1 MAISIGGVE
10 FAAPEITSYALALD
24 LYAAAE
30 QGHRGAGALVG
41 WAWTAAGAPKRPK
54 AQLKR
59 GDWLTYGGDVIDDL
73 LSRGVPLTEVA
84 DAAMTILR
92 ESVLPVVARM
102 PTTADVESAEGNS
115 EAGGAG

>member
-1 MAISIGGVE
+1 MAISIGGVS
-10 FAAPEITSYALALD
+10 FDAPEITSYALALD

-54 AQLKR
+54 AQMKR
-59 GDWLTYGGDVIDDL
+59 GDWLAYGGDVIDDL

-92 ESVLPVVARM
+92 DSVLPVVARM
-102 PTTADVESAEGNS
+102 PTGADVEAAEGNS
-115 EAGGAG
+115 EAGEAG

>member
-41 WAWTAAGAPKRPK
+41 WAWTAAGASKRPK

>member
-41 WAWTAAGAPKRPK
+41 WAWTAAGAPRRPK